1 MYLKHLKDTSINSLK
16 PRWRRWKIVQ
26 NARVLRVH
34 SAFSRISALPSH
46 LDRIYRGVLKLI
58 LIAASLGLLPAA
70 VMAMTGDREQ
80 PIHIEA
86 DSVDIDDKKG
96 ISVYRGNVRMTQ
108 GSIVLTAD
116 TVTTYASFVTET
128 KPGAEGKKKERQLD
142 KIIAEGKLAN
152 YRQLLDSK
160 DAVTGKNEELRAR
173 AERIDYFASEERVVL
188 QRSAYLWKEGS
199 EFSGNVIEYSGR
211 EETVKASKAQTGQ
224 ERVQAVIQPRRK
236 EKTP

>member
-1 MYLKHLKDTSINSLK
+1 MYLKH
-16 PRWRRWKIVQ
+16 
-26 NARVLRVH
+26 
-34 SAFSRISALPSH
+34 
-46 LDRIYRGVLKLI
+46 LKLI
-58 LIAASLGLLPAA
+58 LIAASLGLFPVA

-96 ISVYRGNVRMTQ
+96 VSVYRGNVRMTQ

-116 TVTTYASFVTET
+116 TVTTYASFATDA
-128 KPGAEGKKKERQLD
+128 KPGAAGKKKERQLD

-160 DAVTGKNEELRAR
+160 DATTGKNEELRAR
-173 AERIDYFASEERVVL
+173 AERIDYFSNEERIVL

-199 EFSGNVIEYSGR
+199 EFAGNVIEYDGR
-211 EETVKASKAQTGQ
+211 EETVKASKAQAGQ

-236 EKTP
+236 EKAP

>member
-1 MYLKHLKDTSINSLK
+1 MYHKHLKSIL
-16 PRWRRWKIVQ
+16 
-26 NARVLRVH
+26 L
-34 SAFSRISALPSH
+34 
-46 LDRIYRGVLKLI
+46 
-58 LIAASLGLLPAA
+58 AASLGLFPVA

-128 KPGAEGKKKERQLD
+128 KPKPGAEGKKKERQLD

-160 DAVTGKNEELRAR
+160 DATTGKNEELRAR
-173 AERIDYFASEERVVL
+173 AERIDYFSSEERIVL

-199 EFSGNVIEYSGR
+199 EFTGNVIEYSGR
-211 EETVKASKAQTGQ
+211 EETVKASKAQTGP

-236 EKTP
+236 EVAP